1 MKRLEKTFIFL
12 QGAQLIYIK
21 KSTHKPY
28 FWSLLPKVRL
38 VLLINGFRNIKKF
51 EIKFDKTI
59 DVVVKYT
66 KDFGPQISILYGSAV
81 KEGKP

>member
-1 MKRLEKTFIFL
+1 MSCDFKAFWRKNGKLCIKKQGMKRLEKTFIFL

-21 KSTHKPY
+21 KSTRKPH
-28 FWSLLPKVRL
+28 FWSLLPKARL

-59 DVVVKYT
+59 DVVVK
-66 KDFGPQISILYGSAV
+66 
-81 KEGKP
+81 